1 MLKIELG
8 NGDWSA
14 ALELGLRGAVYAL
27 NGVATLVLVGVFG
40 FAALIAIG
48 GTGGFTS
55 SPPPEH
61 PAWVG
66 LTVALCLYALL
77 QWGLIRLQGYL
88 LALLDRRFGGSA
100 S

>member
-1 MLKIELG
+1 MPKLEHG

-14 ALELGLRGAVYAL
+14 ALELALRGAVYAL
-27 NGVATLVLVGVFG
+27 TGVATLALVALFG

-66 LTVALCLYALL
+66 LTVTLCLYALL

-88 LALLDRRFGGSA
+88 LACLDGRFGGSA